1 MKILIEGAEI
11 VDAESPHN
19 GKEKNV
25 LIQNGRIAAIGDKAA
40 TTDKVIPARGM
51 KLTPGWFDLGTFAGD
66 PGLEYQ
72 EDLDSVTEAAAAG
85 GFTGIALLPNTVPVL
100 QTKNEVSYIT
110 RHNASRLVTLFPLA
124 AVTRDC
130 KGEELTEMIDLRE
143 AGAIAFTDGLKPLW
157 HTDVLLKAL
166 QYLQK
171 FDGLL
176 IDLPQD
182 IWLNTFGQMHEG
194 VQSTMLGLKGLPRVA
209 EEVAVSRNL
218 QILGYAGGRLH
229 LAHLSTA
236 KAVDLIRAA
245 KKKLK
250 ISCDITSYQ
259 ALLDDRSVAG
269 FDTNYKVMPPLR
281 EKADHEA
288 LIKGLKDGTID
299 VICSGHL
306 PQDEESKKTEF
317 DQAGFGIINLQTF
330 ASHITALSRWVDL
343 PVLVEKIATNPR
355 RLLNIPV
362 PVIREGE
369 PAEVTLLDPTAE
381 WTLDESTSKS
391 KSKNSPWWGQKVKG
405 RIAAVFN
412 NNKAWLAPGVR

>member
-25 LIQNGRIAAIGDKAA
+25 LIQNGKIASIGDKSA
-40 TTDKVIPARGM
+40 TAEKTIKARGM

-66 PGLEYQ
+66 PGLEHQ
-72 EDLDSVTEAAAAG
+72 EDVDTVTEAAAAG
-85 GFTGIALLPNTVPVL
+85 GFTGIALLPNTEPAL
-100 QTKNEVSYIT
+100 QTKNEISYIT
-110 RHNASRLVTLFPLA
+110 RHNASRVVTLYPLA

-130 KGEELTEMIDLRE
+130 KGEELTEMIDLRH

-157 HTDVLLKAL
+157 HTDILLKAL

-229 LAHLSTA
+229 LARLSTA
-236 KAVDLIRAA
+236 RSVDLIRAA
-245 KKKLK
+245 KKKLR

-259 ALLDDRSVAG
+259 ALLDDRSVSG
-269 FDTNYKVMPPLR
+269 FDTNYKVMPALR
-281 EKADHEA
+281 DKPAQEA

-317 DQAGFGIINLQTF
+317 DQAAFGMINLQTF
-330 ASHITALSRWVDL
+330 AANITALTRWVDL
-343 PVLVEKIATNPR
+343 SVLVEKIAVNPR
-355 RLLNIPV
+355 RLLNLEV

-369 PAEVTLLDPTAE
+369 PAEVTLLDPAAE

-391 KSKNSPWWGQKVKG
+391 KSKNSPWCGQKIKG
-405 RIAAVFN
+405 RVAAVFN
-412 NNKAWLAPGVR
+412 NNKAWIAPGVR